1 MATQAY
7 DGERTAQDT
16 EEIFRRLTERP
27 AELLRF
33 ATAGSVDDGKSTLIG
48 RLLYDSKQVLA
59 DQLEHVE
66 QTSRQMGHDFL
77 DLSLLTDGLRAE
89 REQGI
94 TIDVAYRYFATAQ
107 RRFIIADTPGHEQY
121 TRNMVTGASTAD
133 LVIVL
138 IDARKGVVAQSRRHA
153 FIASL
158 LQIPHLV
165 VCVNKMDML
174 AYDEEVFDSI
184 VEEFERF
191 AARLDIQDVTFI
203 PISALKGDNVVERS
217 PAMPWYQ
224 GPPLL
229 YHLEHVHIASDRNL
243 IDVRFPVQWVI
254 RPRGAQGVGL
264 GADAGARSTVG
275 VPLRADV
282 DARSTAGVPL
292 RADVDARSTAGVP
305 LRADVDAQSTT
316 GVPAR
321 ADYRAYAGQVAGG
334 ILREGDEVVVL
345 PGGRRTTIAGIDTFD
360 GPLREAFPPMS
371 VALRLADE
379 VDVGRGSLIARPH
392 NQPAVASGF
401 ESLLCWMSER
411 PLDCGRRYL
420 VKHTTNTAAVGALE
434 VRYRIEVDTLRRD
447 ERAATL
453 ALNDLGRVRV
463 ELTSPLVFDSYRRN
477 RVTGSLIVIDEA
489 TNETVAAG
497 VILDTEADTAG
508 RDERA
513 GGGGDPAGGGGDPAG
528 GGGDPACG
536 GGDPAGGGGDPAGG
550 GGDPAGG
557 GGDPA
562 GGGGDPAGGGGEGA
576 GMGRDGAADGEAPAK
591 TERSPNVRW
600 ERETIT
606 RGERWAALGLTGAT
620 VWLTGLP
627 AAGKSTIGR
636 AIEERL
642 VRAGRPAYLLD
653 GDNLRHGL
661 NGDLGFDECA
671 RAENVRRT
679 AHVARLLAE
688 CGAVALVSLVS
699 PYAADRELAASL
711 HAAQELP
718 FLEVFV
724 NTPLAR
730 CEQRDPKG
738 LYARARSGELQG
750 LTGVGAPY
758 EAPTAP
764 GVVLGAPDEAIESAV
779 DRVLEAL
786 AELGVIRPPAEGG

>member
-1 MATQAY
+1 MSSNARVDQNPLREQAGL
-7 DGERTAQDT
+7 DGEEEGGVAGVLDSRAAGRVAARDAE
-16 EEIFRRLTERP
+16 EEIFARLTERP

-66 QTSRQMGHDFL
+66 QTSRRMGHDFV

-174 AYDEEVFDSI
+174 DYNEEVFDSI

-224 GPPLL
+224 GAPLL

-254 RPRGAQGVGL
+254 RPR
-264 GADAGARSTVG
+264 RIKSHPPT
-275 VPLRADV
+275 
-282 DARSTAGVPL
+282 
-292 RADVDARSTAGVP
+292 
-305 LRADVDAQSTT
+305 
-316 GVPAR
+316 
-321 ADYRAYAGQVAGG
+321 DYRAYAGQVAGG
-334 ILREGDEVVVL
+334 VLREGDEVVVL
-345 PGGRRTTIAGIDTFD
+345 PGGQRTTVAGIDTFD

-371 VALRLADE
+371 VALRLTDE
-379 VDVGRGSLIARPH
+379 VDVSRGSLIARPH

-411 PLDCGRRYL
+411 PLDPGRRYL

-434 VRYRIEVDTLRRD
+434 VRYRIEVDTLHRD

-453 ALNDLGRVRV
+453 ELNDLGRVRV
-463 ELTSPLVFDSYRRN
+463 ELASPLVFDSYRRN

-497 VILDTEADTAG
+497 VILDTESETAAHAA
-508 RDERA
+508 E
-513 GGGGDPAGGGGDPAG
+513 GGDGVAVEPA
-528 GGGDPACG
+528 
-536 GGDPAGGGGDPAGG
+536 
-550 GGDPAGG
+550 
-557 GGDPA
+557 
-562 GGGGDPAGGGGEGA
+562 
-576 GMGRDGAADGEAPAK
+576 AK

-600 ERETIT
+600 ERETIS
-606 RGERWAALGLTGAT
+606 RGERWRALGYSGAT

-661 NGDLGFDECA
+661 NGDLGFDEHA

-688 CGAVALVSLVS
+688 SGAVALVSLVS
-699 PYAADRELAASL
+699 PYAADRELAAEL
-711 HAAQELP
+711 HAKQELP

-724 NTPLAR
+724 STPLAQ

-738 LYARARSGELQG
+738 LYARARAGELPG
-750 LTGVGAPY
+750 MTGVDAPY
-758 EAPTAP
+758 EPP
-764 GVVLGAPDEAIESAV
+764 EQPDVVLRTCEEGIDAAV
-779 DRVLEAL
+779 ERVLAAL
-786 AELGVIRPPAEGG
+786 AACGLG

>member
-1 MATQAY
+1 MASTDTQTHTDRVAAR
-7 DGERTAQDT
+7 ET
-16 EEIFRRLTERP
+16 EEVFRRLTERP
-27 AELLRF
+27 VELLRF

-66 QTSRQMGHDFL
+66 LTSRRMGHDFL

-94 TIDVAYRYFATAQ
+94 TIDVAYRYFATGQ

-138 IDARKGVVAQSRRHA
+138 VDARKGVVAQSRRHA

-158 LQIPHLV
+158 LRIPHLV
-165 VCVNKMDML
+165 VCINKMDL
-174 AYDEEVFDSI
+174 LSYDEEVFDSI
-184 VEEFERF
+184 VDEFERF

-217 PAMPWYQ
+217 EAMPWYQ

-254 RPRGAQGVGL
+254 RPRSS
-264 GADAGARSTVG
+264 AG
-275 VPLRADV
+275 
-282 DARSTAGVPL
+282 
-292 RADVDARSTAGVP
+292 
-305 LRADVDAQSTT
+305 
-316 GVPAR
+316 

-345 PGGRRTTIAGIDTFD
+345 PGGQHTKIAAIDTFE
-360 GPLREAFPPMS
+360 GPIREAFPPMS

-379 VDVGRGSLIARPH
+379 VDAGRGSTIARPH
-392 NQPAVASGF
+392 NQPEVSGSF

-411 PLDCGRRYL
+411 ALDPGRRYL
-420 VKHTTNTAAVGALE
+420 VKHTTRTAAVSELE
-434 VRYRIEVDTLRRD
+434 VRYRIDVDTLHRD
-447 ERAATL
+447 EHATTL

-463 ELTSPLVFDSYRRN
+463 ELTSPLVFDAYRRN

-497 VILDTEADTAG
+497 AILDTETQS
-508 RDERA
+508 
-513 GGGGDPAGGGGDPAG
+513 
-528 GGGDPACG
+528 
-536 GGDPAGGGGDPAGG
+536 
-550 GGDPAGG
+550 
-557 GGDPA
+557 
-562 GGGGDPAGGGGEGA
+562 GEA
-576 GMGRDGAADGEAPAK
+576 AAADELEPK

-600 ERETIT
+600 QSATMTREQ
-606 RGERWAALGLTGAT
+606 RWEALGSAGAT

-636 AIEERL
+636 AVEERL

-661 NGDLGFDECA
+661 NGDLGFDEQA

-711 HAAQELP
+711 HAAEDLP
-718 FLEVFV
+718 FVEVFV
-724 NTPLAR
+724 STPLEQ

-738 LYARARSGELQG
+738 LYARARAGELQG

-758 EAPTAP
+758 EPPAQPD
-764 GVVLGAPDEAIESAV
+764 VVLRTCEEGIDAAV
-779 DRVLEAL
+779 ERVLEAL
-786 AELGVIRPPAEGG
+786 AALGVR